1 MGQDF
6 LDFLLWLLLTL
17 QSCRTAGCWGV
28 CGQESVR
35 EISRGGGDCQ
45 GLCLAYVSFIM
56 GFLR

>member
-35 EISRGGGDCQ
+35 EISRGAVTARG
-45 GLCLAYVSFIM
+45 YVWHM
-56 GFLR
+56 